1 MAPRMIAIGALLLLA
16 ACHRTPAIASGS
28 SGERQPHF
36 TSPQAEQNA
45 ASGCASGQ
53 AADLL
58 HQNRAGGRD
67 FDPARCKSQGY

>member
-1 MAPRMIAIGALLLLA
+1 MNPRILTIGALLLLA

-28 SGERQPHF
+28 SGERQPRF
-36 TSPQAEQNA
+36 ASPQAEQNA

-67 FDPARCKSQGY
+67 YDEARCKSQGY

>member
-1 MAPRMIAIGALLLLA
+1 MTPRFLAIPALLVLA
-16 ACHRTPAIASGS
+16 ACHHTPAIASGS

-36 TSPQAEQNA
+36 ASPQAEQNA
-45 ASGCASGQ
+45 ESGCASGQ

-67 FDPARCKSQGY
+67 YDVARCKSQGY